1 MNNLLRDLQF
11 GCRTLWKSKV
21 FTLVA
26 VFTLAL
32 GIGANTVVFSV
43 VNALLLRALPY
54 PQAEQLAYVWTA
66 SPQKPNETAS
76 TSPHNFSDLRRYS
89 QSFDSYFAFRYTS
102 FALTGSGVP
111 ESYNGVAASGDFART
126 MGVTPV
132 LGRLFTAEEDVPGNN
147 RVAVISHNLW
157 QRRFAGNPQ
166 IVGQTVQLNGEAHT
180 ILGVMPASFAFP
192 NQNIDV
198 WAPLALDLA
207 QYQRGTSFLQGVARL
222 KPGVTVAQAKTEAN
236 TVAQQIVRENSANVR
251 ELAFNVVPL
260 RKQMYG
266 QIERPL
272 LVLFAAVVLV
282 LLIACVNVANLV
294 LGRATVRWK
303 ELSVRAAMGASR
315 WNLMRLLLAESLV
328 LGLLGGGLGL
338 LLASYGLSAI
348 VSFNADALPK
358 GIGIDGFVVAFTVSV
373 SVLTSVVFG
382 LAPAWQ
388 ASHTDLNQALRE
400 TSRTAAGAGRL
411 RSMRSVLVVAEIGL
425 SLVLLVSA
433 GLLLKSFWKLV
444 QVNPGFQPESVVTA
458 SVSLPRAK
466 YQDEWQQADF
476 FHRTLAGLRAVPGV
490 THASAAT
497 SLPFQNSRQ
506 STSFSVDGRP
516 VPPNTDGPSAD
527 NHEIFPDYFQA
538 MGIPLKAGRDFTE
551 ADDRTRP
558 GVVIINERAAQLFFP
573 GEDPLG
579 KHLTIGSPEEEKLY
593 GNGRGVSRE
602 VVGVIGNTKLL
613 ELNAEFQPELY
624 VPALQMPA
632 SNMTL
637 AVRGNVPAD
646 QLIKGMR
653 TAVQA
658 VDAQQ
663 PIRRAQL
670 LQTAIER
677 SVAPQRFLALLL
689 LVFAG
694 VALVLAL
701 VGIYGV
707 MSYAV
712 AQRTQEIGI
721 RMALGAQARDV
732 LSMVLGQGMKLIGI
746 GIGAGLLVSFFLT
759 RLLKELL
766 YEVTALDSQT
776 FGGVTL
782 LLVAVALLACFLP
795 ARRAAK
801 VDPMVAL
808 RCE

>member
-11 GCRTLWKSKV
+11 GCRTLWKSKA
-21 FTLVA
+21 FTLIA

-32 GIGANTVVFSV
+32 GIGANTAVFSV

-54 PQAEQLAYVWTA
+54 PQAEQLVYVWTA
-66 SPQKPNETAS
+66 SPQKPDETAS
-76 TSPHNFSDLRRYS
+76 VSPHNFSDLRRYS
-89 QSFDSYFAFRYTS
+89 QSFDSYFAFRYTNY
-102 FALTGSGVP
+102 ALTGSGTP
-111 ESYNGVAASGDFART
+111 ESYNGIAASGDFART
-126 MGVTPV
+126 MGVTPI
-132 LGRLFTAEEDVPGNN
+132 LGRLFSAAEDVPGNN

-157 QRRFAGNPQ
+157 QRRYAGNPQ
-166 IVGQTVQLNGEAHT
+166 IVGQTVQFNGEAHT
-180 ILGVMPASFAFP
+180 ILGVMPANFAFP
-192 NQNIDV
+192 NQNMDV
-198 WAPLALDLA
+198 WTPLALDLSK
-207 QYQRGTSFLQGVARL
+207 YQRGTSFLQGVARL
-222 KPGVTVAQAKTEAN
+222 KPGVTVAQAKAEVN
-236 TVAQQIVRENSANVR
+236 TVAQQIVRENSANLR

-260 RKQMYG
+260 RKQMFG

-272 LVLFAAVVLV
+272 LVLFGAVVLV

-315 WNLMRLLLAESLV
+315 WNLMRLLLAESVV
-328 LGLLGGGLGL
+328 LGLLGGGFGL

-358 GIGIDGFVVAFTVSV
+358 GIGIDGFVVAFTVSI
-373 SVLTSVVFG
+373 SVLTSVIFG

-444 QVNPGFQPESVVTA
+444 QVNPGFQPEAVVTA
-458 SVSLPRAK
+458 NVSLPRAK

-476 FHRTLAGLRAVPGV
+476 FRRTLAGLRAVPGV

-497 SLPFQNSRQ
+497 SLPFQNSR
-506 STSFSVDGRP
+506 SATSFSIDARP
-516 VPPNTDGPSAD
+516 TPPNADGPSAD
-527 NHEIFPDYFQA
+527 YHEIFPDYFQA
-538 MGIPLKAGRDFTE
+538 MGIPMKAGRDFSA

-579 KHLTIGSPEEEKLY
+579 KRLTIGSPEEEKLY
-593 GNGRGVSRE
+593 GKGVSRE

-613 ELNAEFQPELY
+613 ELNAAFQPELY
-624 VPALQMPA
+624 VPAMQMPA

-637 AVRGNVPAD
+637 AVRGNVPPD
-646 QLIKGMR
+646 QLINGMR
-653 TAVQA
+653 TAVQTI
-658 VDAQQ
+658 DAQQ

-670 LQTAIER
+670 LQKAIER

-694 VALVLAL
+694 VALALAL
-701 VGIYGV
+701 IGIYGV

-712 AQRTQEIGI
+712 TQRTQEIGI
-721 RMALGAQARDV
+721 RVALGAQTRDV
-732 LSMVLGQGMKLIGI
+732 LRLVLGQGMKLIGI

-759 RLLKELL
+759 QLLKELL

>member
-11 GCRTLWKSKV
+11 GCRTLWKSPA

-26 VFTLAL
+26 VLTLAL
-32 GIGANTVVFSV
+32 GIGANSAVFSV
-43 VNALLLRALPY
+43 VNALLLRPLPY

-66 SPQKPNETAS
+66 SPQEPDQTAS
-76 TSPHNFSDLRRYS
+76 MSPHNFSDLRRYS

-102 FALTGSGVP
+102 FALTGSGTP
-111 ESYNGVAASGDFART
+111 ESYNGIAASGDFTRT

-180 ILGVMPASFAFP
+180 ILGVLPANFAFP

-207 QYQRGTSFLQGVARL
+207 RYERGTSFLQGVARL
-222 KPGVTVAQAKTEAN
+222 KPGVTLAQAKAEAN

-260 RKQMYG
+260 RKQMFG
-266 QIERPL
+266 EIERPL
-272 LVLFAAVVLV
+272 LVLFGAVMLV

-315 WNLMRLLLAESLV
+315 WNLMRLLLAESVV
-328 LGLLGGGLGL
+328 LGLLGGGFGL

-373 SVLTSVVFG
+373 SVLTSIIFG

-400 TSRTAAGAGRL
+400 TSRTAIGAGRL
-411 RSMRSVLVVAEIGL
+411 RSLRSVLVVAEIGL

-444 QVNPGFQPESVVTA
+444 QVNPGFQPAAVVTA
-458 SVSLPRAK
+458 NVSLPLAK
-466 YQDEWQQADF
+466 YKDDWQQADF
-476 FHRTLAGLRAVPGV
+476 FSRALDGLRAVPGV

-497 SLPFQNSRQ
+497 SLPFQNSR
-506 STSFSVDGRP
+506 SATSFSIDARP
-516 VPPNTDGPSAD
+516 TPPNTDGPVAD
-527 NHEIFPDYFQA
+527 YHEIFPDYFQA
-538 MGIPLKAGRDFTE
+538 MGIPLKAGRDFSA

-579 KHLTIGSPEEEKLY
+579 KRLTIGSPEEEKLY
-593 GNGRGVSRE
+593 GKAVSRE

-613 ELNAEFQPELY
+613 ELNAAFQPELY
-624 VPALQMPA
+624 VPATQMPA

-637 AVRGNVPAD
+637 AVRGNVPPD
-646 QLIKGMR
+646 QLINGMR

-658 VDAQQ
+658 IDAQQ

-670 LQTAIER
+670 LQKAIER

-694 VALVLAL
+694 VALALAL
-701 VGIYGV
+701 IGIYGV

-712 AQRTQEIGI
+712 TQRTQEIGI
-721 RMALGAQARDV
+721 RVALGAQTRDV
-732 LSMVLGQGMKLIGI
+732 LRLVLGQGLKLIGI

-759 RLLKELL
+759 QLLKELL

-782 LLVAVALLACFLP
+782 LLMAVALLACFLP

>member
-1 MNNLLRDLQF
+1 
-11 GCRTLWKSKV
+11 
-21 FTLVA
+21 
-26 VFTLAL
+26 
-32 GIGANTVVFSV
+32 
-43 VNALLLRALPY
+43 
-54 PQAEQLAYVWTA
+54 
-66 SPQKPNETAS
+66 
-76 TSPHNFSDLRRYS
+76 
-89 QSFDSYFAFRYTS
+89 
-102 FALTGSGVP
+102 
-111 ESYNGVAASGDFART
+111 
-126 MGVTPV
+126 
-132 LGRLFTAEEDVPGNN
+132 
-147 RVAVISHNLW
+147 
-157 QRRFAGNPQ
+157 
-166 IVGQTVQLNGEAHT
+166 
-180 ILGVMPASFAFP
+180 
-192 NQNIDV
+192 
-198 WAPLALDLA
+198 
-207 QYQRGTSFLQGVARL
+207 
-222 KPGVTVAQAKTEAN
+222 
-236 TVAQQIVRENSANVR
+236 
-251 ELAFNVVPL
+251 
-260 RKQMYG
+260 
-266 QIERPL
+266 L
-272 LVLFAAVVLV
+272 LVLIGAVVLV

-315 WNLMRLLLAESLV
+315 WNLMRLLLAESVV
-328 LGLLGGGLGL
+328 LGLLGGGFGL

-358 GIGIDGFVVAFTVSV
+358 GIGIDAFVVTFTVSI
-373 SVLTSVVFG
+373 SVLTSIIFG

-400 TSRTAAGAGRL
+400 TSRTAIGAGRL

-444 QVNPGFQPESVVTA
+444 QVNPGFQPEAVVTGN
-458 SVSLPRAK
+458 VSLPRAK

-476 FHRTLAGLRAVPGV
+476 FRRTLASLRAVPGV

-497 SLPFQNSRQ
+497 SLPFQNSR
-506 STSFSVDGRP
+506 SATSFSIDARP
-516 VPPNTDGPSAD
+516 TPPNTDGPSAD
-527 NHEIFPDYFQA
+527 YHEIFPDYFQA
-538 MGIPLKAGRDFTE
+538 MGIALKAGRDFSA

-579 KHLTIGSPEEEKLY
+579 KRLTIGSPEEEKLY
-593 GNGRGVSRE
+593 GKGVSRE

-613 ELNAEFQPELY
+613 ELNAAFQPELY
-624 VPALQMPA
+624 VPAMQMPA

-646 QLIKGMR
+646 QLINGMR

-677 SVAPQRFLALLL
+677 SVAPQRFLAMLL

-694 VALVLAL
+694 VALALAL
-701 VGIYGV
+701 IGIYGV

-712 AQRTQEIGI
+712 TQRTQEIGI
-721 RMALGAQARDV
+721 RVALGAQTRDV
-732 LSMVLGQGMKLIGI
+732 LRLVLGQGMKLIGI

-759 RLLKELL
+759 QLLKELL

>member
-1 MNNLLRDLQF
+1 MESLLRDLQF
-11 GCRTLWKSKV
+11 GCRTLWKSPA

-26 VFTLAL
+26 VLTLAL
-32 GIGANTVVFSV
+32 GIGANSAVFSV
-43 VNALLLRALPY
+43 VNALLLRPLPY

-66 SPQKPNETAS
+66 SPQKPDETAS
-76 TSPHNFSDLRRYS
+76 MSPHNFSDLRRYS

-102 FALTGSGVP
+102 FALTGSGTP
-111 ESYNGVAASGDFART
+111 ESYNGIAASGDFARV

-132 LGRLFTAEEDVPGNN
+132 LGRLFTAAEDVPGNN

-180 ILGVMPASFAFP
+180 ILGVLPANFAFP

-198 WAPLALDLA
+198 WAPLALDMA
-207 QYQRGTSFLQGVARL
+207 KYQRGTSFLQGVARL
-222 KPGVTVAQAKTEAN
+222 KPGVTLAQAKAEAN
-236 TVAQQIVRENSANVR
+236 TVAQQIVRENSSNVR

-260 RKQMYG
+260 RKQMVG
-266 QIERPL
+266 EIERPL
-272 LVLFAAVVLV
+272 LVLFGAVVLV

-315 WNLMRLLLAESLV
+315 WNLMRLLLAESVV

-348 VSFNADALPK
+348 VSFNPDALPK

-373 SVLTSVVFG
+373 SVLTSVIFG

-400 TSRTAAGAGRL
+400 TSRTAIGAGRL
-411 RSMRSVLVVAEIGL
+411 RSLRSVLVVAEIGL

-444 QVNPGFQPESVVTA
+444 QVNPGFQPAAVVTA

-476 FHRTLAGLRAVPGV
+476 FRRTLDGLRAVPGV
-490 THASAAT
+490 MHASAAT
-497 SLPFQNSRQ
+497 SLPFQNSR
-506 STSFSVDGRP
+506 SATSFSLDARP
-516 VPPNTDGPSAD
+516 TPPNTDGPSAD
-527 NHEIFPDYFQA
+527 YHEIFPDYFQA
-538 MGIPLKAGRDFTE
+538 MGIQIKAGRDFSV

-579 KHLTIGSPEEEKLY
+579 KRLTIGSPEEEKLY
-593 GNGRGVSRE
+593 GKAVSRE
-602 VVGVIGNTKLL
+602 IVGVIGNTKLL
-613 ELNAEFQPELY
+613 ELNAAFQPELY
-624 VPALQMPA
+624 VPAMQMPA

-646 QLIKGMR
+646 QLINGIR

-658 VDAQQ
+658 IDAQQ

-670 LQTAIER
+670 LQKAIER

-694 VALVLAL
+694 VALALAL
-701 VGIYGV
+701 IGIYGV

-712 AQRTQEIGI
+712 TQRTQEIGI
-721 RMALGAQARDV
+721 RVALGAQTRDV
-732 LSMVLGQGMKLIGI
+732 LRLVLGQGMKLIGI

-759 RLLKELL
+759 QLLKELL